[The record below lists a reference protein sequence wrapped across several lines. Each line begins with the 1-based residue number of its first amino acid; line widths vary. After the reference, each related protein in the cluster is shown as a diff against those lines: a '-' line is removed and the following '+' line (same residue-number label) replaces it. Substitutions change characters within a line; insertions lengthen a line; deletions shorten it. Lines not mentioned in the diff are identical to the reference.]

1 MRRKPD
7 DCCATNSFRLPEVHR
22 LQRESASS
30 PVVFVSERGS
40 PFTSG
45 RSPLPSSVGRPSGIP
60 KNALFERR
68 AAFASPHCLAGAWR
82 WLSVRSGMGHCSPV
96 DLGCLLGSREPRVVS
111 RRPACELDSIW
122 LMTTAS
128 PSSRRH
134 RRIAVLSKAPRST
147 PRWRRTGSRISSET
161 ELKANGQRNDHA
173 GRRGQSA
180 VFADQ
185 QKAQESATQTRQV
198 SIKEGRQH
206 SGCFRGTAKSWDA
219 ALGPRGLDR
228 WQRVQAEQ
236 LRHRR

>member
-1 MRRKPD
+1 LHSMRRKPD

-68 AAFASPHCLAGAWR
+68 AAFADPHCLAGAWR
-82 WLSVRSGMGHCSPV
+82 WLRYEVGWV
-96 DLGCLLGSREPRVVS
+96 TAVLLILAASLALASLAREPRMVS
-111 RRPACELDSIW
+111 RRPAFELDSIW

-134 RRIAVLSKAPRST
+134 RGLYRAVAEPVQGFLARLS
-147 PRWRRTGSRISSET
+147 
-161 ELKANGQRNDHA
+161 
-173 GRRGQSA
+173 
-180 VFADQ
+180 
-185 QKAQESATQTRQV
+185 
-198 SIKEGRQH
+198 
-206 SGCFRGTAKSWDA
+206 
-219 ALGPRGLDR
+219 
-228 WQRVQAEQ
+228 
-236 LRHRR
+236 